1 MREFSIV
8 SPIAIVGYRDGTTQ
22 LIDPPAN
29 VAIPDTMPGRLVEVI
44 SLFISG
50 HRPELQWPRHSCCI
64 PIPTPAESRSIG
76 TIGAPAYE
84 NASSPRV
91 EANLIGAT
99 MRMVVRFEVLV
110 IIGVK
115 ITFR

>member
-1 MREFSIV
+1 MNHTDRPAEIF
-8 SPIAIVGYRDGTTQ
+8 
-22 LIDPPAN
+22 LAN

-44 SLFISG
+44 SSSISAISA
-50 HRPELQWPRHSCCI
+50 RIANMLVKVAAF
-64 PIPTPAESRSIG
+64 PIPTPAESRRTG

-91 EANLIGAT
+91 EANLIGAP
-99 MRMVVRFEVLV
+99 MRIVVRFEVLV

-115 ITFR
+115 IIIPTS